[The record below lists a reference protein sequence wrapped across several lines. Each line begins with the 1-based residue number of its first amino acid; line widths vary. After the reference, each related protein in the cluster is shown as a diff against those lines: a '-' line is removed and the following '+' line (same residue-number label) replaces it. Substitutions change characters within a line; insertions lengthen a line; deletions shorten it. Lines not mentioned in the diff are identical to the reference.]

1 MSERKLV
8 KVEDVMNQDYVLV
21 DGMTTVAEALKVL
34 RERRAHHLIVNR
46 RHKDDEFG
54 IVVLA
59 DIAKEVLAGNR
70 SPDRVNVYE
79 VMSKPVLFVRPEMN
93 VRYCARFFGRF
104 GISVAPVIS
113 RGKIVGIVG
122 YDHLVLE
129 GLYKQG

>member
-1 MSERKLV
+1 MSERKLI

-21 DGMTTVAEALKVL
+21 DGMITVAEALKVL

-46 RHKDDEFG
+46 RHKYDEFG

-113 RGKIVGIVG
+113 RSKIVGIVG

-129 GLYKQG
+129 GLYRQG

>member
-1 MSERKLV
+1 VSERKLI

-21 DGMTTVAEALKVL
+21 DGMITVAEALKVL

-46 RHKDDEFG
+46 RHKYDEFG

-79 VMSKPVLFVRPEMN
+79 VMSKPQRSGNGRP
-93 VRYCARFFGRF
+93 VHHRQVDGVC
-104 GISVAPVIS
+104 S
-113 RGKIVGIVG
+113 RII
-122 YDHLVLE
+122 
-129 GLYKQG
+129 